1 MRLFALSGLVILA
14 IACLAWDVRGGDG
27 CGCCPHCGC
36 GVNKVCRIVPVVTK
50 TPKTEYYCKCGD
62 ICVPGRSKCV
72 GTECVTDCDG
82 CTHQQKVFEPCCG
95 KVYATVTPGK
105 TTTMI
110 EKCSYKCVVEYVCC
124 KCGCCVGSTGSGA
137 EPGYAPAPRTGGQI
151 IVPHEEPHP
160 LHRQS
165 N

>member
-1 MRLFALSGLVILA
+1 MKFKTLTAILLA
-14 IACLAWDVRGGDG
+14 IACLTWNVRGGDN
-27 CGCCPHCGC
+27 CGCCPHCGS
-36 GVNKVCRIVPVVTK
+36 GVSKVCKLVPVVTK

-62 ICVPGRSKCV
+62 ICVPGRSRCV

-105 TTTMI
+105 TTTMV

-124 KCGCCVGSTGSGA
+124 KCGCCLGSSGSGA
-137 EPGYAPAPRTGGQI
+137 EHGYSPAPRTGGQMV
-151 IVPHEEPHP
+151 VPHEDAHP